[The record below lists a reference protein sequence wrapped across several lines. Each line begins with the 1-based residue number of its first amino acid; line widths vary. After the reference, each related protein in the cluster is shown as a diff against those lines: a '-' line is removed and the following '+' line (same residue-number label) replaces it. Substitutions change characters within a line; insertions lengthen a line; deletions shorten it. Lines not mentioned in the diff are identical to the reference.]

1 MRKALPLLCVLGIAC
16 EPMPYQSPNAKTEAP
31 PPRSAFVHLL
41 VGSSPASQV
50 ELSIS
55 NQLRSVVA
63 KRQVSARLELSAGDY
78 PLRLSGAGNQLYSSG
93 LKLLAGSETL
103 LLAFRAPPVDDED
116 TGQRLSAYPLGRRDA
131 KLARLRFIH
140 GSLDAPP
147 LALAGP
153 SGEVLLDGVA
163 SGAVS
168 AYAELASALPVAG
181 SLQLRLPGEPR
192 ALLELSVPDGLALGT
207 ASTLVAVGE
216 VAPLAAAEDAFGVV
230 AFDEARGTVVD
241 VPVRPAAGAPDGQI
255 YLFHAAEALGPVTA
269 KSAQGVLW
277 SSIVYQHGT
286 PLSSLPAGPE
296 PLSLDVSAGPLWRG
310 LLRLWPGH
318 KWLLLLYGSAT
329 QPRLLAL
336 PRPVQAPQTVWRVVN
351 LVDGLPQIDL
361 LDGDDEVVSRLGYGA
376 ATPPQLG
383 ELKRRAL
390 RLRDVGPSSQSWDID
405 FDQPAVEAAR
415 DQVVT
420 LVLTGSA
427 SKRNSVSALLLIES
441 RAGSTM
447 AVPTRSLPTTPS
459 L

>member
-16 EPMPYQSPNAKTEAP
+16 EPMPYQSPNAKTEP
-31 PPRSAFVHLL
+31 SPPRSAFVHLL
-41 VGSSPASQV
+41 VGSSPAPKV

-55 NQLRSVVA
+55 NQLRSVVD
-63 KRQVSARLELSAGDY
+63 KRQVSARLELTAGDY
-78 PLRLSGAGNQLYSSG
+78 PLRLSGSGNELYASG

-116 TGQRLSAYPLGRRDA
+116 SGQRLTAYPLGRRDP

-147 LALAGP
+147 LGLAGP
-153 SGEVLLDGVA
+153 SGQLLLDGVA

-168 AYAELASALPVAG
+168 AYAELSSALPIAG

-192 ALLELSVPDGLALGT
+192 ALLDLSIPDGLALGS
-207 ASTLVAVGE
+207 ASTLVTVGE

-230 AFDEARGTVVD
+230 AFDEESGTVRD
-241 VPVRPAAGAPDGQI
+241 LPVRPAAGAPDGQI
-255 YLFHAAEALGPVTA
+255 YLFHAAEGVDPVTA
-269 KSAQGVLW
+269 KTAHGLLW
-277 SSIVYQHGT
+277 GSIGYQHGT

-296 PLSLDVSAGPLWRG
+296 SLSLDLRTGSLWRG
-310 LLRLWPGH
+310 VLRLWPGQ
-318 KWLLLLYGSAT
+318 KWLLLLYGNAT

-351 LVDGLPQIDL
+351 LVDGLLQIDL
-361 LDGDDEVVSRLGYGA
+361 LDGDDEVVSKLGYGA
-376 ATPPQLG
+376 GTSPQLG

-427 SKRNSVSALLLIES
+427 SKKSSVSAQLLIES

-447 AVPTRSLPTTPS
+447 AIPTRTLPTTPS